1 MENTEQPY
9 IAGFWRRFIA
19 FFVDILIAGLFCYIL
34 SNLFGSWVYK
44 YPILMSL
51 LGYLLVILYFGTLN
65 SVINK
70 GQSFG
75 KMLMS
80 IQVMDSEQQYLSLLK
95 SCIRSSILFAPL
107 CLFSWTVSSNFWISL
122 LSSIILIS
130 LLATT
135 LYLYIFN
142 RSNRRTTHDFITQTY
157 VVNEGVNQTNIKP
170 TWSTHYYVSILFACT
185 LTILSVWNIVNEDDN
200 YIPSSLKPFNFKDA
214 DHFDFSYVQY
224 SLQNGETLRQNQ
236 YVISVL
242 NPKLMNNPHYA
253 EELAKYIYSQEPS
266 LFNKNQENYISLIA
280 RYQFGLISMRQTS
293 GYAITHENSSLFIQ
307 ELSHAKGFSIG
318 SGY

>member
-1 MENTEQPY
+1 MENTEKSY

-44 YPILMSL
+44 YSILMSL
-51 LGYLLVILYFGTLN
+51 LGYILVVLYFGTLN

-80 IQVMDSEQQYLSLLK
+80 IEVVDSEQQYLSLLK
-95 SCIRSSILFAPL
+95 SFIRSSVLFAPL
-107 CLFSWTVSSNFWISL
+107 CLMSWTVSSNVWISL
-122 LSSIILIS
+122 FSSIILMS

-135 LYLYIFN
+135 IYLYIFN
-142 RSNRRTTHDFITQTY
+142 RSNRRTTHDLITQTY
-157 VVNEGVNQTNIKP
+157 VVNEGISQNTIKP
-170 TWSTHYYVSILFACT
+170 TWSIHYYVSILLACI
-185 LTILSVWNIVNEDDN
+185 LIILSVWNVFNEDDS

-214 DHFDFSYVQY
+214 DHFDFGYVQY
-224 SLQNGETLRQNQ
+224 PLEDGGTLRQNQ

-266 LFNKNQENYISLIA
+266 LFTKNQENYISLISK
-280 RYQFGLISMRQTS
+280 YQFGLISMRQTS
-293 GYAITHENSSLFIQ
+293 GYAITNENNSFSAQ
-307 ELSHAKGFSIG
+307 ELSQAKGFSIG